1 MTARRRAEAAAERA
15 AEGAAAEATAAALA
29 AGDDEGAAKLETALA
44 AAEEAAAADLPLA
57 LEGLGALVF
66 QPSESVPRPLVQN
79 AAIEKAEAP
88 GAYESRAL
96 PFRAHTPTE
105 LLSMAPP
112 ALEAALAAVYRSV
125 ASAKTAAERS
135 NTLLYCESLATDAR
149 LATLLVN
156 SAVGE
161 LVASLLRGDR
171 QAVALR
177 SYLDSP
183 PSSASCYEKA
193 TFVRAGFARGALLL
207 ARSPTLPT
215 TVGKGAPPGRRRVG

>member
-1 MTARRRAEAAAERA
+1 M
-15 AEGAAAEATAAALA
+15 
-29 AGDDEGAAKLETALA
+29 
-44 AAEEAAAADLPLA
+44 
-57 LEGLGALVF
+57 F

-105 LLSMAPP
+105 LLTMAPP

-125 ASAKTAAERS
+125 ASTKTAAERS

-161 LVASLLRGDR
+161 LVASLLRGDAK
-171 QAVALR
+171 AVPSLKLR
-177 SYLDSP
+177 L
-183 PSSASCYEKA
+183 ATLLGLLLRHA

-207 ARSPTLPT
+207 ALTDAANDRGEKVRRRGVAALGELLFYIAVQQGQTPTAEA
-215 TVGKGAPPGRRRVG
+215 VVAAAAARIEGAPPPPPAGDDWAEEWSVPPAATAALLDRLSM